1 MGFPE
6 QEVWM
11 TDWIQ
16 EVHHKSVTVISNPK
30 YHGPFYQEILSDYF
44 LAVQFTG
51 VEVLSESSKEY

>member
-1 MGFPE
+1 M
-6 QEVWM
+6 
-11 TDWIQ
+11 
-16 EVHHKSVTVISNPK
+16 TVISNPK